1 MKLIELKTLVKKHGI
16 KIWRNSL
23 NKPELIDLLFEKGVL
38 SHDEAEK
45 EKQRR
50 EPKVPS
56 TDPKYERLKYI
67 RNQPRR
73 VDILDLETGEVSS
86 YSSLYKAGKAHG
98 QEARTILFF
107 NGRVWRNRYEIKVH
121 EKEGDDDLVE
131 I

>member
-38 SHDEAEK
+38 SRDIAEK

-50 EPKVPS
+50 EQKVPS
-56 TDPKYERLKYI
+56 TDPKYDRLKKI

-73 VDILDLETGEVSS
+73 VDIFDLETGEVSS
-86 YSSLYKAGKAHG
+86 YTSIYKAGKAHG
-98 QEARTILFF
+98 QSARTILAFD
-107 NGRVWRNRYEIKVH
+107 GRVWRTRYEIKVH
-121 EKEGDDDLVE
+121 ERKEDLVE